1 MRVAISF
8 CQHCSCAGCL
18 RVSLLWGWGWRCCSG
33 CVGVV
38 KTVVKGDSSQ
48 NRFKLVYHRKINI
61 GSLGVSQRGLRL
73 YGACL
78 TKISN
83 YFSSSLSLPLSA
95 CLSLS
100 PSAWF
105 WLSAAGN
112 VPQEK
117 VFQCVSL
124 HLPPTRHVACN
135 SCAQLLA
142 AVCVCVCV
150 CVSLPPSSS
159 LANCRH

>member
-78 TKISN
+78 TKVSN
-83 YFSSSLSLPLSA
+83 YFSSSLSLPVYPFLPQPDFDCQQQETCHKKRYFSVFL
-95 CLSLS
+95 CTCRLQGKLQSV
-100 PSAWF
+100 
-105 WLSAAGN
+105 AAS
-112 VPQEK
+112 VK
-117 VFQCVSL
+117 TAML
-124 HLPPTRHVACN
+124 HAT
-135 SCAQLLA
+135 
-142 AVCVCVCV
+142 AVH
-150 CVSLPPSSS
+150 SY
-159 LANCRH
+159 